1 LLLHVHDLLSARRY
15 HAKALLVT
23 FESDNTA
30 GSHADVLTR
39 EVQEG
44 FKRLDGEIRAMGA
57 GDGAGDD
64 DAQVRQIAAGKAW
77 DCDGTCTSSL
87 QQFVVSG
94 PVQDSCRED
103 LAELACPCQFC
114 WVLNGAVQDSRRDD
128 CWLPS

>member
-1 LLLHVHDLLSARRY
+1 MHDLLSARRY

-30 GSHADVLTR
+30 SSHADVLTR

-77 DCDGTCTSSL
+77 DCDGSCTSSL

-114 WVLNGAVQDSRRDD
+114 WVLNGAVQHSRRDD